1 MLRITDLRLA
11 AGPLD
16 LFTGADAHVHPGER
30 AGLVGRNGCGKTSLL
45 RAIRGE
51 LLPEGG
57 RITVRNGARV
67 GFLDQHADTATERTV
82 WDEARGGLGPV
93 LELESAYRTT
103 LAEAESGDPAAVAR
117 LDEVTERMRMAGG
130 FALDER
136 VGAVLH
142 GLGLAAASW
151 RRPCSSFSGGWR
163 VRIGLARLLLSQP
176 DLLVLDEPTNH
187 LDVLAR
193 GWLQGFLARYPG
205 TMLIVSHDRHL
216 LDGVCTRIL
225 EVRGG
230 RLHAFSGGYTAWR
243 AARTLRLEQAQAAYE
258 TQQAEIARLE
268 RFVERFKAKAT
279 KAAQARSRQKQ
290 LDKMVRLEAPELD
303 RDPVLRLPVAPD
315 CSAEAVVLDRATLG
329 WPDGPDILT
338 GVELR
343 LERGMRLGVLGLNGS
358 GKSTLLSALDSSL
371 PPREGRLR
379 LGRGVRLGRYSQ
391 HLTQALDPE
400 KTGLEVLRGLAPAA
414 EDARLRGVL
423 GALGLSGDA
432 ALRPVGHLSGGE
444 KARVVLAGFCA
455 RPANVLLL
463 DEPTNH
469 LDVVTVDVLIAALQ
483 AFEGAMVVVSHDRHL
498 IEAVATHV
506 AVVRDGRMSIA
517 EGVRP
522 EDFELMPPE
531 AVVAAGPSEGAQA
544 HAERKAALRVRKK
557 AEKRYAAVPV
567 EISAAEASLE
577 ALDTALVAAGADV
590 AALARLSKERM
601 EVERGIEALFE
612 EWEALETTLAEG

>member
-30 AGLVGRNGCGKTSLL
+30 AGIVGRNGCGKTSLL

-51 LLPEGG
+51 LLAEGG
-57 RITVRNGARV
+57 RIVVRNGARV
-67 GFLDQHADTATERTV
+67 GFLDQHADTATGRTV
-82 WDEARGGLGPV
+82 WAEARAGLGPL
-93 LELESAYRTT
+93 LELEAAYQAA
-103 LAEAESGDPAAVAR
+103 LAEAESGDAAAVGR

-142 GLGLAAASW
+142 GLGLDAEAW
-151 RRPCSSFSGGWR
+151 QRPCSSFSGGWR

-205 TMLIVSHDRHL
+205 TLIIVSHDRHL

-230 RLHAFSGGYTAWR
+230 QLHAFAGGYTAWR
-243 AARTLRLEQAQAAYE
+243 QARTLRLEQAQAAYE
-258 TQQAEIARLE
+258 AQQVEIARLE

-303 RDPVLRLPVAPD
+303 RDPVLRLPTAPD
-315 CSAEAVVLDRATLG
+315 CSAEAVVLDAASLG
-329 WPDGPDILT
+329 WPEGPDILT
-338 GVELR
+338 GVTLR

-358 GKSTLLSALDSSL
+358 GKSTLLSALDGSL
-371 PPREGRLR
+371 APRAGRLR
-379 LGRGVRLGRYSQ
+379 LGRGVRIGRYSQ

-400 KTGLEVLRGLAPAA
+400 QTGLEVLRGLAPAA
-414 EDARLRGVL
+414 EESRLRGVL

-432 ALRPVGHLSGGE
+432 ALRPVGRLSGGE

-469 LDVVTVDVLIAALQ
+469 LDVVTVDVLIEALQ
-483 AFEGAMVVVSHDRHL
+483 GFAGAMVVVSHDRHL

-506 AVVRDGRMSIA
+506 AVVRDGRLTLA
-517 EGVRP
+517 EGVRA
-522 EDFELMPPE
+522 EDFDLTPPE
-531 AVVAAGPSEGAQA
+531 AAAPAALSEGAVA
-544 HAERKAALRVRKK
+544 HADRKALQRARQA
-557 AEKRYAAVPV
+557 AERRSAAVQE
-567 EISAAEASLE
+567 EISAAEGVIE
-577 ALDTALVAAGADV
+577 ALDRALVGAGSDAE
-590 AALARLSKERM
+590 ALGRLAR
-601 EVERGIEALFE
+601 ERGEAEARIEALFA
-612 EWEALETTLAEG
+612 EWEALEAELAGG

>member
-57 RITVRNGARV
+57 RITVRNGARI
-67 GFLDQHADTATERTV
+67 GFLDQHADTATDRTV
-82 WDEARGGLGPV
+82 WEEARGGLGPV
-93 LELESAYRTT
+93 LELEATYQAA
-103 LAEAESGDPAAVAR
+103 LAEAESGDAAAVGR

-142 GLGLAAASW
+142 GLGLEAEAW
-151 RRPCSSFSGGWR
+151 QRPCSSFSGGWR

-176 DLLVLDEPTNH
+176 ELLVLDEPTNH

-193 GWLQGFLARYPG
+193 GWLQGFLAHYPG
-205 TMLIVSHDRHL
+205 TLLVVSHDRHL

-290 LDKMVRLEAPELD
+290 LDKMVRLDAPELD
-303 RDPVLRLPVAPD
+303 RDPVLRLPTAPD
-315 CSAEAVVLDRATLG
+315 CSAEAVVLDDATLG
-329 WPDGPDILT
+329 WPEGPDVLG

-358 GKSTLLSALDSSL
+358 GKSTLLSALDGTL
-371 PPREGRLR
+371 APRAGRLR

-400 KTGLEVLRGLAPAA
+400 KTGLEVLRELAPAA
-414 EDARLRGVL
+414 EDSRLRGVL

-432 ALRPVGHLSGGE
+432 ALRPVGQLSGGE

-483 AFEGAMVVVSHDRHL
+483 VFEGAMVVVSHDRHL

-522 EDFELMPPE
+522 EDFDLTPPDG
-531 AVVAAGPSEGAQA
+531 AVATGPSEGAQA
-544 HAERKAALRVRKK
+544 HADRKAQQRARKR
-557 AEKRYAAVPV
+557 AEKRSAQAQE
-567 EISAAEASLE
+567 EIGAAEARLE
-577 ALDTALVAAGADV
+577 EIDAALVAAGSDIPE
-590 AALARLSKERM
+590 LTRLSKERAQ
-601 EVERGIEALFE
+601 VEGRIEALFE
-612 EWEALETTLAEG
+612 EWEALEATLEGG

>member
-16 LFTGADAHVHPGER
+16 LLTGADAHVHPGER
-30 AGLVGRNGCGKTSLL
+30 VGLVGRNGCGKTSLL

-57 RITVRNGARV
+57 TIAIRSGARV

-82 WDEARGGLGPV
+82 WEEARAGLGPV
-93 LELESAYRTT
+93 LDLEADYQAA
-103 LAEAESGDPAAVAR
+103 LKAAESGDAAAIAK
-117 LDEVTERMRMAGG
+117 LDEATERLRVAGG

-142 GLGLAAASW
+142 GLGLDAPTW
-151 RRPCSSFSGGWR
+151 QRPCSSFSGGWR

-176 DLLVLDEPTNH
+176 ELLVLDEPTNH

-205 TMLIVSHDRHL
+205 TLLVVSHDRHL

-243 AARTLRLEQAQAAYE
+243 AARALRLEQAQAAYE
-258 TQQAEIARLE
+258 SQQAEIARLE
-268 RFVERFKAKAT
+268 RFVDRFKAKAT

-290 LDKMVRLEAPELD
+290 LDKMERLEAPELD
-303 RDPVLRLPVAPD
+303 RDPSLTLPPAPD
-315 CSAEAVVLDRATLG
+315 CSAEAVVLDGATLA

-358 GKSTLLSALDSSL
+358 GKSTLLSALDGSL
-371 PPREGRLR
+371 DPRAGRLR
-379 LGRGVRLGRYSQ
+379 LGRGVRIGRYSQ

-400 KTGLEVLRGLAPAA
+400 KTGLEVLRELAPAA
-414 EDARLRGVL
+414 EDSRLRGVL

-432 ALRPVGHLSGGE
+432 ALRPVGQLSGGE

-469 LDVVTVDVLIAALQ
+469 LDVVTVDVLIEALQ

-498 IEAVATHV
+498 VEAVATHV
-506 AVVRDGRMSIA
+506 AVVRDGAVTIA

-522 EDFELMPPE
+522 EDFDLTPPTAAAKVE
-531 AVVAAGPSEGAQA
+531 ASEGALA
-544 HAERKAALRVRKK
+544 HADRKAERRARQKM
-557 AEKRYAAVPV
+557 EKR
-567 EISAAEASLE
+567 AEAVQDEIATAE
-577 ALDTALVAAGADV
+577 ARLGEVDVALVEAGGDAD
-590 AALARLSKERM
+590 ALVRLSKERA
-601 EVERGIEALFE
+601 EVEARIEALFE
-612 EWEALETTLAEG
+612 EWETLEEALG